1 MMYRGMDRKQL
12 DAAYNNTA
20 AVPERTAIYADWV
33 ERSAAV
39 RRRGL
44 SHLDLAYGNGPR
56 QRLDLFLAP
65 LPKAPTLAFIHGGYW
80 QMNDKESFGFLAEG
94 ALAHGINFVLIE
106 YTLAPTVRLSDIV
119 EEIRRAIG
127 WLGDH
132 LGSYGADEDRLYVSG
147 HSAGGQLT
155 AMAMEL
161 PIVRGGLAISGIYDL
176 EPIRLNYLNEKLRLD
191 PTEAKQYSP
200 LFHLPAVAAEL
211 MIAYGTRE
219 LPELCRQS
227 VDYGRARS
235 EHGLPG
241 RLLPIEGANHFT
253 ILEALA
259 NPEGALLQAML
270 GVMEG
275 SVRLAPKQ

>member
-1 MMYRGMDRKQL
+1 MTYRGMDHKQL

-80 QMNDKESFGFLAEG
+80 QMNDRESFGFLAEG
-94 ALAHGINFVLIE
+94 ALAHRINFVE
-106 YTLAPTVRLSDIV
+106 YALAPAVRLGDIV

-132 LGSYGADEDRLYVSG
+132 LATTAPMRTAFTFPATRREVS
-147 HSAGGQLT
+147 
-155 AMAMEL
+155 
-161 PIVRGGLAISGIYDL
+161 
-176 EPIRLNYLNEKLRLD
+176 
-191 PTEAKQYSP
+191 
-200 LFHLPAVAAEL
+200 
-211 MIAYGTRE
+211 
-219 LPELCRQS
+219 
-227 VDYGRARS
+227 
-235 EHGLPG
+235 
-241 RLLPIEGANHFT
+241 
-253 ILEALA
+253 
-259 NPEGALLQAML
+259 
-270 GVMEG
+270 
-275 SVRLAPKQ
+275 